1 MVKSQAFLQMILL
14 LAMLSSIQ
22 QIAISSTQS
31 QEPLQIEERWLVTWG
46 GDGYESPRRIIHD
59 GSHLYI

>member
-1 MVKSQAFLQMILL
+1 MIKSQALLPLILL

-22 QIAISSTQS
+22 QIAISSTPN

-46 GDGYESPRRIIHD
+46 GDDYESPRRIIHD